1 MNAERAVERDA
12 AGESA
17 RGRCALLP
25 GPQEHSLRLRF
36 SGVWTLRA
44 ELPSLAE
51 LVAGLEQA
59 GPLRLLLVD
68 GRELDRWD
76 SRFVVTLAQLEAW
89 AAERGIE
96 IRREAL
102 PEGVARLLALAA
114 ARARAR
120 PVEPTAPPG
129 LLSRLGLALAAAA
142 GTLGAALG
150 FIGELALAFA
160 RLGRGRVQFEWR
172 DLLYFVQ
179 RAGADALPIVS
190 LISVLVGVILAFV
203 GATQLQRLGAEIY
216 VANLVTL
223 GMAREMG
230 ALMAAIIMAGRTGA
244 AYAAEL
250 GSMQAGEEV
259 DALLTLGIPAVDYLV
274 LPRLLALVLMMP
286 LLALY
291 ADAIGIVGGAV
302 STTLLSDI
310 TLVQYY
316 EQSLSH
322 LSFADFG
329 AGLGKAALFGWLVAY
344 AGCLMGMRSGR
355 TAADVGRATTG
366 AVVLAIV
373 LIVVGDALMTVVYH
387 ALDI

>member
-1 MNAERAVERDA
+1 MHAERAVEHNA
-12 AGESA
+12 TGESA
-17 RGRCALLP
+17 QGGCALLP

-36 SGVWTLRA
+36 SGAWTLRA
-44 ELPSLAE
+44 RLPSLQE
-51 LVAGLEQA
+51 LMAGLERA
-59 GPLRLLLVD
+59 GPVRLLLFD
-68 GRELDRWD
+68 GRGLERWD
-76 SRFVVTLAQLEAW
+76 SRFVVTLARLEAW
-89 AAERGIE
+89 AGQRGIE
-96 IRREAL
+96 IRQEAL
-102 PEGVARLLALAA
+102 PEGVTRLLALAA
-114 ARARAR
+114 APSRARA
-120 PVEPTAPPG
+120 VEPSRPPG
-129 LLSRLGLALAAAA
+129 LLTHLGLAFATAA
-142 GTLGAALG
+142 GALGGALG
-150 FIGELALAFA
+150 FLGELALAFA

-172 DLLYFVQ
+172 DLLSFMQ
-179 RAGADALPIVS
+179 RTGADALPIVS

-203 GATQLQRLGAEIY
+203 GATQLERLGAEIY

-259 DALLTLGIPAVDYLV
+259 DALLTLGIPPVDYLV
-274 LPRLLALVLMMP
+274 LPRLLALALMMP

-291 ADAIGIVGGAV
+291 ADAIGILGGAV
-302 STTLLSDI
+302 STTLLSEV
-310 TLVQYY
+310 TLLQYY
-316 EQSLSH
+316 EQSLSY

-329 AGLGKAALFGWLVAY
+329 AGLGKAALFGWLVGY

-366 AVVLAIV
+366 AVVLGIV
-373 LIVVGDALMTVVYH
+373 LIVVGDALLTVVYY